1 MTASPIRSEV
11 AMRVAGIGLMLVVW
25 EVSGQSGVL
34 GKLWPPLSVIVIHAM
49 EPISSSILLRAL
61 HFTAASA
68 GAGLLIGSAAGIAL
82 ALLGLLWPRFGQGL
96 GRFAATVNAVPL
108 IALGPV
114 LIVTA
119 GREATPVMIA
129 SITVFFGVFVAA
141 STGLASVRREQADL
155 LSVLGASRR
164 NRLWLL
170 QIPSALPMLVDGLK
184 LSVTA
189 AVVGAILGEWFGAP
203 GGIGLVLVS
212 AMQNYQIPLLWSAAL
227 LGASL
232 SLVAYGLLGVLQRW
246 LELRFR

>member
-1 MTASPIRSEV
+1 
-11 AMRVAGIGLMLVVW
+11 
-25 EVSGQSGVL
+25 
-34 GKLWPPLSVIVIHAM
+34 
-49 EPISSSILLRAL
+49 
-61 HFTAASA
+61 
-68 GAGLLIGSAAGIAL
+68 
-82 ALLGLLWPRFGQGL
+82 
-96 GRFAATVNAVPL
+96 
-108 IALGPV
+108 
-114 LIVTA
+114 
-119 GREATPVMIA
+119 MIA

-141 STGLASVRREQADL
+141 STGLASVRREQGDL
-155 LSVLGASRR
+155 LSVLGASRSD
-164 NRLWLL
+164 RLWLL

-227 LGASL
+227 LGATL